1 MNAVTKIKRALLV
14 LLQDH
19 SFTSLT
25 VTLICAR
32 AGISRPT
39 FYKYFTDKYDLMIT
53 VYEDDIA
60 KCLQN
65 DSWQKIMI
73 DALSY
78 IREHRQY
85 MQAVLDYHGQ
95 NSFIAFLLTYTKQC
109 TSQLITKR
117 SGWPM
122 DERLRYGLTMFTY
135 GVCYTLIDWVRDGC
149 HTSPEEFTRQG
160 GDAMPVVLTP
170 YLLEND

>member
-1 MNAVTKIKRALLV
+1 MNAVTKIKGALLA
-14 LLQDH
+14 LLRDH

-39 FYKYFTDKYDLMIT
+39 FYKYFTDKYDLMVT
-53 VYEDDIA
+53 AYEDDIA

-65 DSWQKIMI
+65 DSWQEIMI

-95 NSFIAFLLTYTKQC
+95 NSFTAFLLTYTKQC

-117 SGWPM
+117 GGWPM

-135 GVCYTLIDWVRDGC
+135 GVC
-149 HTSPEEFTRQG
+149 HTSPEEFTRQV
-160 GDAMPVVLTP
+160 GDAMPVVLKP